1 MHMEGGDEKER
12 EYKIRRRERD
22 SGDREKHI
30 ENIVTSRTNCVIELV
45 RNI

>member
-1 MHMEGGDEKER
+1 MHVESGDEKER

-22 SGDREKHI
+22 NGDQKKHI
-30 ENIVTSRTNCVIELV
+30 ENIVTSRTNYVIELV